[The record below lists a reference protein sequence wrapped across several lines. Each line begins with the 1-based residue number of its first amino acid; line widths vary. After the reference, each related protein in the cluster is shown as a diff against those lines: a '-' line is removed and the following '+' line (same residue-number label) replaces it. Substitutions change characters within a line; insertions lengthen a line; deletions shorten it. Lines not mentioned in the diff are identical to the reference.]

1 VICDA
6 FQVAIVPFPF
16 VDKPAIKRRPALAL
30 SNRVFNAGNGHTLFA
45 MITTGLIDT
54 WPDDHALIAPEEAG
68 LVQNC
73 YVRWKIFTLP
83 NTLILRTLGT
93 VGVADK
99 AALTAKLT
107 KILPVSIGTPTNQ

>member
-1 VICDA
+1 MICDA
-6 FQVAIVPFPF
+6 FQVAILPFPF

-30 SNRVFNAGNGHTLFA
+30 SNRSFNAENGHTLFA

-68 LVQNC
+68 LVHNC

-93 VGVADK
+93 VGAADQ
-99 AALTAKLT
+99 AVLTAKPA
-107 KILPVSIGTPTNQ
+107 KILPVSAKLPRQ